1 MGRWWKFWSCT
12 YKQRFENDEDTDE
25 FLFAFSLVPLRLND
39 GHKII
44 WQNPRRSSIIYCRPI
59 QFVFAKET
67 TELIVRET
75 NQLLEDINHLLPT
88 VINFADSQISVKHE
102 LLLTVTDGKVCN
114 ALTETHSSH
123 KCYIC
128 GATPKMMNDDNRHFD
143 SNREHFGFGLSTL
156 HAWIRCFECLLHIS
170 YKLDIKKWEARS
182 KEEKT
187 SVKLRSANENSK
199 LKWD

>member
-102 LLLTVTDGKVCN
+102 LLLTVTDGKYVMPWLKLIHHTNVTYVVPSPKWWMTITGILTATENILVLVCLHFMLGFVVSN
-114 ALTETHSSH
+114 ACCT
-123 KCYIC
+123 
-128 GATPKMMNDDNRHFD
+128 
-143 SNREHFGFGLSTL
+143 
-156 HAWIRCFECLLHIS
+156 
-170 YKLDIKKWEARS
+170 
-182 KEEKT
+182 
-187 SVKLRSANENSK
+187 
-199 LKWD
+199 